1 MNRPE
6 SIRAILY
13 IVIGILLAVLLLVD
27 TTTNTTAPADV
38 VADERNDAV
47 GAADVPCDRDM
58 LRYDIPTLKQMID
71 ENVKALPT
79 EVLENRNEA
88 WAFVLE
94 HDDAQRHYSTAVLA
108 HVRAIRHWSFV
119 KRPIVL
125 LIDERM
131 ALANDDELKRP
142 FVNEGVTVQTF
153 RGIRY
158 DRSRLLMLKNVNRL
172 HLWRL
177 PFDRV
182 VFIAPEVALL
192 RNLEYLFQYPD
203 FAVVPNSE
211 TPDQFRT
218 SLMVLRP
225 SDDTFAR
232 MIRAIASYQPSWD
245 TSEQAFLAQFFNN
258 TQTLL
263 PWSSCPS
270 VRALYMRPE
279 LWDFRD
285 ISCLHWSQFQPWTW
299 QKRTD
304 LLYLLFHWYDYL
316 ARYVPEFDV
325 PRADYAPDWPRKKSN
340 KKDKKKSPSQ

>member
-1 MNRPE
+1 MNRLE
-6 SIRAILY
+6 SIRAVLY
-13 IVIGILLAVLLLVD
+13 IVIGVLLAILLLVD
-27 TTTNTTAPADV
+27 TNTTNNSATSPAAVRDDV
-38 VADERNDAV
+38 V
-47 GAADVPCDRDM
+47 DVPCDRDM
-58 LRYDIPTLKQMID
+58 LRYDISTLKQMID
-71 ENVKALPT
+71 DNLKALPT
-79 EVLENRNEA
+79 AVLENRNEA

-131 ALANDDELKRP
+131 ALAKDDALQRP
-142 FVNEGVTVQTF
+142 FVDEGVTVQTF
-153 RGIRY
+153 RGIHY

-182 VFIAPEVALL
+182 VFVAPEVALL

-232 MIRAIASYQPSWD
+232 MIRAIATYQPSWD

-258 TQTLL
+258 TQALL

-285 ISCLHWSQFQPWTW
+285 ITCLHWSQFQPWTW

-316 ARYVPEFDV
+316 ARYVPEYEVGRD
-325 PRADYAPDWPRKKSN
+325 DYAPGWPRKKSN

>member
-1 MNRPE
+1 
-6 SIRAILY
+6 
-13 IVIGILLAVLLLVD
+13 
-27 TTTNTTAPADV
+27 
-38 VADERNDAV
+38 
-47 GAADVPCDRDM
+47 
-58 LRYDIPTLKQMID
+58 
-71 ENVKALPT
+71 
-79 EVLENRNEA
+79 
-88 WAFVLE
+88 
-94 HDDAQRHYSTAVLA
+94 VLA

-119 KRPIVL
+119 TRPIVL
-125 LIDERM
+125 LVDERM
-131 ALANDDELKRP
+131 ALAKDAKLQQQ
-142 FVNEGVTVQTF
+142 FVDEGVSVQTF
-153 RGIRY
+153 RGIYY
-158 DRSRLLMLKNVNRL
+158 DKSRLLMLKNVNRL

-182 VFIAPEVALL
+182 VFVAPEVALL

-211 TPDQFRT
+211 APEQFRT

-225 SDDTFAR
+225 SADTFAR
-232 MIRAIASYQPSWD
+232 MLHALERYQPTWD

-285 ISCLHWSQFQPWTW
+285 ITCLHWSQFQPWTW

-304 LLYLLFHWYDYL
+304 LLYMLFHWYDYL
-316 ARYVPEFDV
+316 ARYVPEYEV
-325 PRADYAPDWPRKKSN
+325 PASDYAPGWPHQQRAKQKAKK
-340 KKDKKKSPSQ
+340 Q